1 MSRYDIPAT
10 EPHLSIIVGW
20 DRPLSTFFAQVVNSA
35 KPEDAEGRILL
46 WIGTFARECPT
57 PDDLVAPLACFA
69 SVPAATLAA
78 LRADRVAD
86 LDRGPTPLQ
95 RRLGR

>member
-1 MSRYDIPAT
+1 MSRYDIPAVQ
-10 EPHLSIIVGW
+10 PHLSVAVGW
-20 DRPLSTFFAQVVNSA
+20 DRPLSTFFAQVVDTA
-35 KPEDAEGRILL
+35 KAEDARGRILL
-46 WIGTFARECPT
+46 WIGTAARECPT
-57 PDDLVAPLACFA
+57 PDDLVAPLARFA
-69 SVPAATLAA
+69 TVPAAILAA